1 VMIVDKKEG
10 AFSQTLL
17 GALQKQMPLLPAVF
31 QQADKPITQKV
42 TPKTVLMPLDLATEP
57 PAQLRKWLSQ
67 FKGLRMA
74 VPYVDENKHT
84 GLTGSWV
91 STGGAA
97 NLAEAAGQVVQIV
110 RQAAEGQEIRQKSS
124 RSGWMVFV
132 YIMAG
137 IFGLELLFALIS
149 LSVSL
154 IAR

>member
-31 QQADKPITQKV
+31 QQADKSIPEKA
-42 TPKTVLMPLDLATEP
+42 TPKAVLMPFDLAADP

-67 FKGLRMA
+67 YKGLRLA
-74 VPYVDENKHT
+74 VPYLEKEAKTNLPGSWICT
-84 GLTGSWV
+84 GATGSL
-91 STGGAA
+91 SESAG
-97 NLAEAAGQVVQIV
+97 LAVQTIH
-110 RQAAEGQEIRQKSS
+110 QAAEGQEIRQKSS
-124 RSGWMVFV
+124 RTGWMVVVF
-132 YIMAG
+132 IMAG